1 MRKIRLKKQK
11 GRMGILAGQLKAKL
25 ESLFAFLSLCDSC
38 NAFELMKTEKII
50 TNPLQ
55 KKIA

>member
-1 MRKIRLKKQK
+1 V
-11 GRMGILAGQLKAKL
+11 GILAGQLKAKL
-25 ESLFAFLSLCDSC
+25 ESLCAFLSLHDSC